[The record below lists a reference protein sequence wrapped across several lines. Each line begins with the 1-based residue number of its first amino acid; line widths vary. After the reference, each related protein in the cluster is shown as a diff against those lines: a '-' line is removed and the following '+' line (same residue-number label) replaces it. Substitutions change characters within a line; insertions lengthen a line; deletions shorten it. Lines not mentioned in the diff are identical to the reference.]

1 LKRTEHGGKAENAA
15 SQQIELLEKDDQVG
29 YDQTLIFDAVSAPTV
44 PMRDVDRRN
53 VDAVMTRAMDVII
66 ALLMLI
72 FLAPLI
78 VIVAAAVFVVD
89 PGPVLFAHSRLGY
102 GGKTF
107 KCLKFRSMVLNAEE
121 RLLHL
126 LMTDPAAQ
134 QEWERGHKLKVDP
147 RVTRIGAFLRRTSL
161 DELPQLFNVLR
172 GEMSLV
178 GPRPIVAAEI
188 KRYGRYFPD
197 YCSVRPGL
205 TGLWQISGRSDT
217 SYRRR
222 VALDVT
228 YCRSRSVGMDL
239 RILFLTGTVVVLG
252 IGSY

>member
-1 LKRTEHGGKAENAA
+1 MTAQKG
-15 SQQIELLEKDDQVG
+15 SDQVQHS
-29 YDQTLIFDAVSAPTV
+29 QTLTVGARTAGELRVSCHSDRGRIDAVL
-44 PMRDVDRRN
+44 
-53 VDAVMTRAMDVII
+53 TRGMDIII
-66 ALLMLI
+66 ALIMLI
-72 FLAPLI
+72 FISPLM
-78 VIVAAAVFVVD
+78 VLVACAVFVVD
-89 PGPVLFAHSRLGY
+89 PGPVLFAHGRLGQ

-107 KCLKFRSMVLNAEE
+107 KCLKFRSMVLDAEG

-126 LMTDPAAQ
+126 LASDPEAKR
-134 QEWERGHKLKVDP
+134 EWEQGHKLKVDP

-172 GEMSLV
+172 GEMSMV
-178 GPRPIVAAEI
+178 GPRPIVVAEI
-188 KRYGRYFPD
+188 TRYGRYFTD

-222 VALDVT
+222 VALDVA
-228 YCRSRSVGMDL
+228 YCRSRSVALDI
-239 RILFLTGTVVVLG
+239 RILFLTGTVVMLG